1 MARAG
6 GLALP
11 TITEDRALGDAKIER
26 SFRFNSGSSTHLER
40 TFGTNSSDTTKT
52 LSFWMKRGNTGS
64 YQIPFGTTVS
74 GNIEGYIRINDD
86 DTLQLEDR
94 NASDGTSDCRR
105 ITSTK
110 LRDASGWYHIVLAL
124 DSTQGTE
131 ADRAKFYINGTQATI
146 SSSISIAQNYSFQ
159 FFRSSVINKIGVNGN
174 DQNFF
179 DGYLTEIHFVDGY
192 QYDSS
197 YFGFTDPQTGI
208 WMPKRYE
215 GTYGN
220 NGFHLDFSDNS
231 SITNM
236 MIDKSPNGND
246 WSPDNCNTEDSML
259 DTPSNNFCVLRP
271 YAKPVAG
278 ASLSEGNLKFSTGST
293 GDGGNLNRACMN
305 TMIPSS
311 GKWYMEVHASS
322 GNYAFIGVHPFQIE
336 LTQGQQQNRWMGLY
350 NYNGDKYVAKAS
362 SSASSS
368 TYASSYGAD
377 IIGIFMDMDA
387 STPVV
392 YFSKNGQWA
401 NGSGSWNQ
409 SNPYTSGG
417 AIELGDTFFSEGN
430 GGHRGVGVLI
440 RSAFSNAGI
449 TANVNFGQDSTFAG
463 RTTAGGNKDGHGI
476 GDFKYPVPTNALA
489 ICAKNLPLTI
499 EPSVLRP
506 KKHFDTVL
514 WSGDNAE
521 YRKISLEFKP
531 DLIWIKRR
539 NGTQGH
545 VFSDTV
551 RGLGKH
557 LLSNSTD
564 PESSPGYPYVSSS
577 LEGGF
582 VLRGGT
588 LSGGNVSGRD
598 MVAWCWKAGGNSNTF
613 NVDGRGYTTA
623 AAAGITDGN
632 VAITGASVN
641 TEAGFSVVTYTG
653 STASGALTVGHGLGK
668 KPAWVIIKRR
678 DASSDWIIGHKALET
693 TSGGFANNKFLKFDT
708 SAMFTNSLVWG
719 VEPTTTVTQIVT
731 DGNAG
736 ASNLTSSGTYVMY
749 SWAEVPGFSKFGM
762 HKGSGD
768 AEGKHVYCGFRPA
781 WIMIK
786 KISSGGT
793 DWTVNDTTRDPI
805 NPTAYNTLA
814 ANKNDAEP
822 SSGAGTFEGNFI
834 DFVSDGFVLKSNAGT
849 TNAENQSHVYMAFAE
864 QPGTTSFTTFP
875 NAR

>member
-11 TITEDRALGDAKIER
+11 TITEDRALGDAKIQR
-26 SFRFNSGSSTHLER
+26 SLRFNRGDNALLTR
-40 TFGTNSSDTTKT
+40 TFSSAGNRRTFT
-52 LSFWMKRGNTGS
+52 LSCWIKLSGTGEGNSGA
-64 YQIPFGTTVS
+64 FFS
-74 GNIEGYIRINDD
+74 GNKSGTGFAKFMFRDDGRIELNTSETSLSDSS
-86 DTLQLEDR
+86 QLR
-94 NASDGTSDCRR
+94 TTAHF
-105 ITSTK
+105 
-110 LRDASGWYHIVLAL
+110 RDSFSWYHVVVAY
-124 DSTQGTE
+124 DTTQGTSS
-131 ADRAKFYINGTQATI
+131 DRVKLYVNGTQITDFGTETYPPQNHEV
-146 SSSISIAQNYSFQ
+146 SINVDGEHQIGNQVGASNYL
-159 FFRSSVINKIGVNGN
+159 
-174 DQNFF
+174 
-179 DGYLTEIHFVDGY
+179 DGYLAEYNFIDG
-192 QYDSS
+192 QALDPT
-197 YFGFTDPQTGI
+197 YFGFTDGQTGI

-215 GTYGN
+215 GTYGT
-220 NGFHLDFSDNS
+220 NGFYLDFSDNTS
-231 SITNM
+231 TTTLG
-236 MIDKSPNGND
+236 IDKSPNGND
-246 WSPDNCNTEDSML
+246 FTLTNLVIGDSTL
-259 DTPSNNFCVLRP
+259 DSPSNNFCVLRP
-271 YAKPVAG
+271 YAKPIAG
-278 ASLSEGNLKFSTGST
+278 ASFEEGNLKFSTGST

-322 GNYAFIGVHPFQIE
+322 GNYAFIGVHPFQTE
-336 LTQGQQQNRWMGLY
+336 LTQGQQQSRWMGLY

-377 IIGIFMDMDA
+377 ILGIFIDMDA

-430 GGHRGVGVLI
+430 GGHRGVAVLI

-499 EPSVLRP
+499 EPSILRP

-514 WSGDNAE
+514 YSGDDAE

-564 PESSPGYPYVSSS
+564 PESSPGYPYVSSVV
-577 LEGGF
+577 EGGF
-582 VLRGGT
+582 VLRGGVS
-588 LSGGNVSGRD
+588 SGGNVSGRN
-598 MVAWCWKAGGNSNTF
+598 MVAWCWKAGG
-613 NVDGRGYTTA
+613 A
-623 AAAGITDGN
+623 AVTNTDGS
-632 VAITGASVN
+632 ITSQVSAN
-641 TEAGFSVVTYTG
+641 QKAGFSVVTYTG
-653 STASGALTVGHGLGK
+653 TNGNGTFGHGLGK
-668 KPAWVIIKRR
+668 APKWGVIRRR
-678 DASSDWIIGHKALET
+678 DNSSTWVVYHEGVGNTNRLALDEQSAASSSSNWWNN
-693 TSGGFANNKFLKFDT
+693 TSPT
-708 SAMFTNSLVWG
+708 S
-719 VEPTTTVTQIVT
+719 TTVSVGTDAGHNGST
-731 DGNAG
+731 DG
-736 ASNLTSSGTYVMY
+736 YVAY
-749 SWAEVPGFSKFGM
+749 CWAEIPGYSKFGKY
-762 HKGSGD
+762 KGSGD
-768 AEGKHVYCGFRPA
+768 AEGKHVYCGFKPA
-781 WIMIK
+781 WVMIK
-786 KISSGGT
+786 KVSSGGT
-793 DWTVNDTTRDPI
+793 DWTVNDTTRDTI

-822 SSGAGTFEGNFI
+822 QSGAGTFEGNFI

-864 QPGTTSFTTFP
+864 KPGTTAFATYP

>member
-11 TITEDRALGDAKIER
+11 TITEDRALGDAKIQR
-26 SFRFNSGSSTHLER
+26 SLRFDDGDSAYLSRTPSSAGDRR
-40 TFGTNSSDTTKT
+40 TFTISI
-52 LSFWMKRGNTGS
+52 WVKRGNTGS
-64 YQIPFGTTVS
+64 GAMFGSWISDSDRSTFRFS
-74 GNIEGYIRINDD
+74 SDYIEFQN
-86 DTLQLEDR
+86 
-94 NASDGTSDCRR
+94 SGTSASVKTDAVF
-105 ITSTK
+105 
-110 LRDASGWYHIVLAL
+110 RDTSGWYHVVAAI
-124 DSTQGTE
+124 DTTQGTQSN
-131 ADRAKFYINGTQATI
+131 RG
-146 SSSISIAQNYSFQ
+146 
-159 FFRSSVINKIGVNGN
+159 KIYVNGVQQSLSSN
-174 DQNFF
+174 NITQDMETSVNNNSVQVFGTRWISGANSNF
-179 DGYLTEIHFVDGY
+179 DGYLAEINLIDG
-192 QYDSS
+192 QQLDAS

-215 GTYGN
+215 GTYGT
-220 NGFHLDFSDNS
+220 NGVRLDFSDNS
-231 SITNM
+231 GTAALG
-236 MIDKSPNGND
+236 IDKSPNGND
-246 WSPDNCNTEDSML
+246 FASTNLVIGDSTL
-259 DTPSNNFCVLRP
+259 DSPSNNFCVLRP

-278 ASLSEGNLKFSTGST
+278 ASFEEGNLKFSTGST

-322 GNYAFIGVHPFQIE
+322 GNYAFIGVHPFQTE
-336 LTQGQQQNRWMGLY
+336 LTQGQQQSRWMGLY
-350 NYNGDKYVAKAS
+350 NYDGNKYVAKAS

-377 IIGIFMDMDA
+377 IIGIFIDMDA

-417 AIELGDTFFSEGN
+417 AIELGDSFFSEGN

-489 ICAKNLPLTI
+489 LCAKNLPLTI
-499 EPSVLRP
+499 EPSVLKP
-506 KKHFDTVL
+506 KKHFSPLLYTGTGSSNIVE
-514 WSGDNAE
+514 G
-521 YRKISLEFKP
+521 LEFSP
-531 DLIWIKRR
+531 DMIWVKGRET
-539 NGTQGH
+539 NGYEH
-545 VFSDTV
+545 MIIDSV
-551 RGLGKH
+551 
-557 LLSNSTD
+557 
-564 PESSPGYPYVSSS
+564 
-577 LEGGF
+577 
-582 VLRGGT
+582 RGGT
-588 LSGGNVSGRD
+588 KSLVTSSTDAESTHGGRSMTFYPSGVRWNSDSGNCNANGEDYVL
-598 MVAWCWKAGGNSNTF
+598 WCWKAGGNSNTF

-623 AAAGITDGN
+623 AAAGITDGDI
-632 VAITGASVN
+632 AITGASVN

-653 STASGALTVGHGLGK
+653 STTSGTLTVGHGLGK
-668 KPAWVIIKRR
+668 KPEWVIIKRR
-678 DASSDWIIGHKALET
+678 DATSDWIIGHKGLET
-693 TSGGFANNKFLKFDT
+693 SSGAYANNKFLKFDT

-736 ASNLTSSGTYVMY
+736 AANLTSSGTYVMY

-781 WIMIK
+781 WVMIK
-786 KISSGGT
+786 KISSSGT
-793 DWTVNDTTRDPI
+793 SWAIQDTTRDTI

-814 ANKNDAEP
+814 ANSDSGEP
-822 SSGAGTFEGNFI
+822 QSGAGTFEGNFI

-849 TNAENQSHVYMAFAE
+849 TNAENQSHIYMAFAE
-864 QPGTTSFTTFP
+864 QPGTTAFTTYP